1 MVTRMDDRVSKTS
14 APSLETLSRLR
25 AVVGERFAI
34 ADASDMTP
42 YLRELRDKYHGKAA
56 MVLRPVSTSEVS
68 ELIRIADETGTAVVP
83 QSGNTGLVG
92 GQIPFE
98 HGSEIVLSLD
108 RMKTIRDVDPVDN
121 SITVE
126 AGVTLQQVQD
136 AASDVDRMFP
146 LNLASQ
152 GSCCIGGN
160 LATNAGGIGVLAY
173 GNARQL
179 CLGLEVVLAD
189 GRIWNGLRRLHK
201 DNTGYDLKD
210 MFIGSEG
217 TLGIITGAALK
228 LYPATRDK
236 AIAWTAVPDPQAA
249 LALLEI
255 ARGNS
260 SGEVTA
266 MEIVP
271 RLGVEITIKHA
282 QTIDPLNDA
291 YNWYALLELS
301 GQGTPGTL
309 MTDMERVLELA
320 FEAGVVLDGVIAAS
334 ETQANEIWRIREALS
349 DVQRLEG
356 GSIKH
361 DVAVPVSRAPEL
373 IERATSAVT
382 DLVPGARPIPFG
394 HLGDGNIHFNVSQP
408 VDADKDD
415 FLTNW
420 ESMNEVVH
428 AIVGELGGTISA
440 EHGIGRMKR
449 DLMSDVKSDVELDL
463 MRSLKQMLDPNNTLN
478 PGKLLP

>member
-1 MVTRMDDRVSKTS
+1 MVAGMDDHVGKTS
-14 APSLETLSRLR
+14 APGPETLTRLS
-25 AVVGERFAI
+25 AVVGERYAI
-34 ADASDMTP
+34 ADVSDMAP

-56 MVLRPVSTSEVS
+56 LVLRPGSTQEVS
-68 ELIRIADETGTAVVP
+68 ELLRIADETGTAMVP

-98 HGSEIVLSLD
+98 HGREVVLSLD
-108 RMKTIRDVDPVDN
+108 RMNKIRNIDPVDN
-121 SITVE
+121 TITVD
-126 AGVTLQQVQD
+126 AGVTLQQVRD
-136 AASDVDRMFP
+136 AASEVDRLFP
-146 LNLASQ
+146 LSLASQ

-173 GNARQL
+173 GSARQL

-217 TLGIITGAALK
+217 TLGVITGAAVK

-236 AIAWTAVPDPQAA
+236 AVAWTAVRDPQAA

-271 RLGVEITIKHA
+271 RVGVEISVKHA
-282 QTIDPLNDA
+282 QTIDPLDDA
-291 YNWYALLELS
+291 HDWYALLELS
-301 GQGTPGTL
+301 GQGAPGTL
-309 MTDMERVLELA
+309 MADMEQVLEMA
-320 FEAGVVLDGVIAAS
+320 FEAGAVLDAVIAAS
-334 ETQANEIWRIREALS
+334 QSQADEIWRIREALS

-361 DVAVPVSRAPEL
+361 DIAVPVSLTPEFIDRAVK
-373 IERATSAVT
+373 AVME
-382 DLVPGARPIPFG
+382 LVPGARPIPFG

-408 VDADKDD
+408 VDADKDA
-415 FLTNW
+415 FLANW
-420 ESMNEVVH
+420 EEMNKMVH
-428 AIVGELGGTISA
+428 AIVVELGGTISA

-449 DLMSDVKSDVELDL
+449 DLMSGVKSDVELDL
-463 MRSLKQMLDPNNTLN
+463 MRSLKLMLDPNNILN